1 MIKRTDGRQDIM
13 KEQIQSE
20 KKEGIQKTAAL
31 FNDSSLQSID
41 MFMHCSRIPDVM
53 ARIVKA
59 REVLKKYRIQPPAW
73 MFGLV
78 HKGEVFESDV
88 HLRLMSF
95 LISLGLY
102 GRLIRLMGVP
112 DFLLGTSQAL
122 LVSAKMRTFEKN
134 VIQIFCGAKA
144 EQDSLRI
151 YQKQPENINRF
162 SLLYF
167 METAKDVD
175 LHGMMKKYE
184 IDHCILVSP
193 SFREL
198 KSKGKASSF
207 TVKGLIEMDPKL
219 AWFWPILKRKQ
230 LREKS
235 GRVFSGSLD
244 TFFN

>member
-1 MIKRTDGRQDIM
+1 M
-13 KEQIQSE
+13 KEQIKPGNRENLQR
-20 KKEGIQKTAAL
+20 TAAL

-53 ARIVKA
+53 ARVVKA

-102 GRLIRLMGVP
+102 GRLVRLMGAP
-112 DFLLGTSQAL
+112 DFLLGVSQAL
-122 LVSAKMRTFEKN
+122 LVSAKVKTFEKS
-134 VIQIFCGAKA
+134 VIKIFCGAKYGR
-144 EQDSLRI
+144 DSLRV
-151 YQKQPENINRF
+151 YQKKEENSNRF

-167 METAKDVD
+167 MEEAKNVD
-175 LHGMMKKYE
+175 LDDMMEKYE
-184 IDHCILVSP
+184 IDQCILVSP

-198 KSKGKASSF
+198 KSKGKVSSF
-207 TVKGLIEMDPKL
+207 TVKGLIEMDPQL

-230 LREKS
+230 LKKRS
-235 GRVFSGSLD
+235 GKIISGSLD
-244 TFFN
+244 TFFS